1 MTSVHT
7 AATDIQ
13 PPVQV
18 IDSEGQPI
26 MVAAPRMC
34 GAAGLKKITVK
45 GLKTGTCKFQMTF
58 VRKWEWNG
66 KFDGENGAQLVSFNV
81 EVK

>member
-1 MTSVHT
+1 MTSVH
-7 AATDIQ
+7 AAVTDIKQ
-13 PPVQV
+13 PVQV

-26 MVAAPRMC
+26 MEASPRMC

-45 GLKTGTCKFQMTF
+45 GLKTVKFQMTY